1 MIHPHDL
8 RTPEW
13 EPSRREPV
21 ERDLSLRVL
30 DTAARELIVP
40 AWALGV
46 RASALR
52 RPAKL
57 GRRERE
63 LLEFVDIHA
72 QRIARVLAGVF
83 DFLYLERQGELPV
96 DARPCAM
103 ADVCEAAIEE
113 LREIGLDRRISYEAE
128 GDGQGE
134 WDPGRLAQAIS
145 YLLELAATYVSSA
158 DPIALRW
165 RGDDD
170 EVVLRVEAGRRG
182 IPSGIEPEW
191 GEVLEDH
198 PEGGLKAFLARRI
211 ALAHGGVLA
220 RFTADEATSFVMV
233 LPRHAPEDQQPTTES

>member
-8 RTPEW
+8 RTPDW
-13 EPSRREPV
+13 EPSRRGPV
-21 ERDLSLRVL
+21 GRDLSIRVL
-30 DTAARELIVP
+30 DAAARELIAP

-72 QRIARVLAGVF
+72 QRIARVLATIF
-83 DFLYLERQGELPV
+83 DFLYLERQGELRV
-96 DARPCAM
+96 DARPCTM
-103 ADVCEAAIEE
+103 EDVCEAAIEE
-113 LREIGLDRRISYEAE
+113 LREIGFGGRISYEAE
-128 GDGQGE
+128 GDGEGE

-145 YLLELAATYVSSA
+145 YLLDLAATYVSPA

-165 RGDDD
+165 RGDD

-191 GEVLEDH
+191 GEELEDH
-198 PEGGLKAFLARRI
+198 RDGGLDAFLARRI
-211 ALAHGGVLA
+211 ALAHSGVLA
-220 RFTADEATSFVMV
+220 RFTADQATSFVMV

>member
-8 RTPEW
+8 RTPK
-13 EPSRREPV
+13 PSRRDAV
-21 ERDLSLRVL
+21 ERELSLRVL
-30 DTAARELIVP
+30 DATARELLTP

-52 RPAKL
+52 HPAKL
-57 GRRERE
+57 SGRERE
-63 LLEFVDIHA
+63 LLEFVGSHSE
-72 QRIARVLAGVF
+72 RIARVLAGVR

-103 ADVCEAAIEE
+103 EDVCEAAIEE
-113 LREIGLDRRISYEAE
+113 LREIGFDGRISYEAE
-128 GDGQGE
+128 GDGEGE

-145 YLLELAATYVSSA
+145 YLLELAATYVSPA
-158 DPIALRW
+158 DTIALRW

-170 EVVLRVEAGRRG
+170 EIALRVEAGRRG

-191 GEVLEDH
+191 GEDLDDRR
-198 PEGGLKAFLARRI
+198 EGGLKAFLARRI

-220 RFTADEATSFVMV
+220 RFTADEAMSFVMV